1 MPEAGNNIN
10 EESELP
16 QSENTY
22 VFNISLMPT
31 KSQVPVT
38 ISTENSL
45 FIQIMYSTSSRRHP
59 SRAKVSFTYARR

>member
-1 MPEAGNNIN
+1 MPEAGNDIN
-10 EESELP
+10 EESELQ

-38 ISTENSL
+38 IPIENSL
-45 FIQIMYSTSSRRHP
+45 LKQIMYSNSSRRLHLGG
-59 SRAKVSFTYARR
+59 KVSFTYARR